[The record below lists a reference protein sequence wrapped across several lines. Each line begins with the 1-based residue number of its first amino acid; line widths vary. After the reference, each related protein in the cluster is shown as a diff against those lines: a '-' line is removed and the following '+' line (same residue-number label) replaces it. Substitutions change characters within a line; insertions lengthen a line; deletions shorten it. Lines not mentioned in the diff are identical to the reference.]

1 MRKKATQN
9 ISLVLITAV
18 LASCNNQEKQ
28 QPTAQQ
34 RVYMRAD
41 TSAPYTEVTNEY
53 NQTRHGG
60 GIGSSPLLWYMAFR
74 HLGGG
79 MGFSNNRLHPN
90 SVYGNNTAKS
100 NAYAAQRGGFGSS
113 SSSKMSKSS
122 GS

>member
-28 QPTAQQ
+28 QPTTAQQ
-34 RVYMRAD
+34 RVFMRAD
-41 TSAPYTEVTNEY
+41 STAPYTEVTNEY
-53 NQTRHGG
+53 HQNRHVGG
-60 GIGSSPLLWYMAFR
+60 GIGASPLLWYMAFR

-79 MGFSNNRLHPN
+79 MGFSNNRLHPS

-100 NAYAAQRGGFGSS
+100 NAYAAQRGGFGKSAEEKS
-113 SSSKMSKSS
+113 SS